1 MSKFALSVA
10 ALSLG
15 GIVIS
20 AQTQQSPPSNP
31 PASAPTVMATQQ
43 TPQLPASPP
52 GTAQTQVG
60 GEYTKNAQGR
70 EVYQGGKWITITYS
84 RPIKRGRDVFGSG
97 ADYGKPL
104 LVGGATVWRAGANQ
118 STRLNT
124 EVPLVIGGKTV
135 PAGEY
140 SLFIETKSPTEWTLI
155 VSSWGAKKTGRDDTP
170 NTLWGSFNYTPD
182 KDVARAPMAVTK
194 LNMSLD
200 QLTWA
205 FADVTKDAG
214 KIAIAWDTTLA
225 AVPFTVGK

>member
-1 MSKFALSVA
+1 MSKFTLSVA

-20 AQTQQSPPSNP
+20 AQSQQTPPSNP
-31 PASAPTVMATQQ
+31 PASPPTVMATQQ
-43 TPQLPASPP
+43 TPQMPASPP
-52 GTAQTQVG
+52 GLAATQVG

-70 EVYQGGKWITITYS
+70 ESYQGGKWITVTYS
-84 RPIKRGRDVFGSG
+84 GPIKRGRDVFGTG
-97 ADYGKPL
+97 ADYGKSL

-118 STRLNT
+118 STRLKT

-140 SLFIETKSPTEWTLI
+140 SLFIELKSPSEWTLI
-155 VSSWGAKKTGRDDTP
+155 VSSYGAKKTGRDTTP
-170 NTLWGSFNYTPD
+170 DTLWGSFNYTPD
-182 KDVARAPMAVTK
+182 KDVARAPMTISK

-214 KIAIAWDTTLA
+214 KLAIAWDTTLA
-225 AVPFTVGK
+225 FVPFTVGK

>member
-20 AQTQQSPPSNP
+20 AQSQQSPPGNP
-31 PASAPTVMATQQ
+31 PASPPTVMATQQ
-43 TPQLPASPP
+43 KPPLPASPP
-52 GTAQTQVG
+52 GTAHTQVG

-70 EVYQGGKWITITYS
+70 ESYQGGKWITITYS

-97 ADYGKPL
+97 ENYGKAL
-104 LVGGATVWRAGANQ
+104 LANGATVWRAGANV

-140 SLFIETKSPTEWTLI
+140 SLFIDLKSPTEWTLI
-155 VSSWGAKKTGRDDTP
+155 VSSWGAKTTGGDKTPD
-170 NTLWGSFNYTPD
+170 TLWGSFNYTPD
-182 KDVARAPMAVTK
+182 KDVARAPMTITK

>member
-1 MSKFALSVA
+1 MKKLVLSMA

-20 AQTQQSPPSNP
+20 AQSQQTPPSNP
-31 PASAPTVMATQQ
+31 PSSPPTAMATQQ

-52 GTAQTQVG
+52 GTAQTQVA

-70 EVYQGGKWITITYS
+70 EIYQGGKWITITYS
-84 RPIKRGRDVFGSG
+84 RPIKRGRDVFGTG
-97 ADYGKPL
+97 ENYGKAL

-135 PAGEY
+135 PPGEY
-140 SLFIETKSPTEWTLI
+140 SLFIELKSPAEWTLI
-155 VSSWGAKKTGRDDTP
+155 VSSWGAKKNGRDDTP